1 MITRTP
7 YDRDNLKIGKK
18 DKVLEVGPGHSPT
31 FRSNVLVDLFVD
43 SNYHRCGNLKIYPHQ
58 QFINANGEAL
68 PFKDKEFDYV
78 ICNQV
83 LEHAENPAEFI
94 REQCRVAKRGY
105 METPSLL
112 GEFLF
117 PKKSHKWIILH
128 LDNKLILFEKSRMP
142 GNYENNY
149 GELFLNYLPY
159 QSLTYKLL
167 WYSFPV
173 QGLAGMMVWQ
183 DSVGNICGRYEGQQE
198 GAPAVLLGS
207 HLDTVRN
214 AGRYDGM
221 LGVLAAIEVV
231 QRLHQQGRRLAKAIE
246 IVGFGDEEG
255 TRFGITLLGSRGV
268 TGTWPESWLSQCD
281 TDGVSVAQ
289 ALLNEPEILIL
300 DEPTSGLDPGERV
313 RFRNLLSEFAHDRIV
328 LISTHIVPDV
338 EYIAMKNAVMKDG
351 KIIETGTTP
360 ELVKRMEGKVFSEKI
375 PARAL
380 ADYEKKLCIVNL
392 KNEPD
397 GDITI
402 RYLGDRPETED
413 SVSEEPRLEDLY
425 LWLFP
430 QNTDGRKTEE
440 RGTKGGKR
448 R

>member
-1 MITRTP
+1 MAALKGLKPGWSR
-7 YDRDNLKIGKK
+7 RKIGELLETLTLEDVKNKK
-18 DKVLEVGPGHSPT
+18 IVRLSGGMKRRVG
-31 FRSNVLVDLFVD
+31 
-43 SNYHRCGNLKIYPHQ
+43 I
-58 QFINANGEAL
+58 
-68 PFKDKEFDYV
+68 
-78 ICNQV
+78 
-83 LEHAENPAEFI
+83 
-94 REQCRVAKRGY
+94 
-105 METPSLL
+105 
-112 GEFLF
+112 
-117 PKKSHKWIILH
+117 
-128 LDNKLILFEKSRMP
+128 
-142 GNYENNY
+142 
-149 GELFLNYLPY
+149 
-159 QSLTYKLL
+159 
-167 WYSFPV
+167 
-173 QGLAGMMVWQ
+173 
-183 DSVGNICGRYEGQQE
+183 
-198 GAPAVLLGS
+198 
-207 HLDTVRN
+207 
-214 AGRYDGM
+214 
-221 LGVLAAIEVV
+221 
-231 QRLHQQGRRLAKAIE
+231 
-246 IVGFGDEEG
+246 
-255 TRFGITLLGSRGV
+255 
-268 TGTWPESWLSQCD
+268 
-281 TDGVSVAQ
+281 AQ

-380 ADYEKKLCIVNL
+380 ADYEKKLRIVNL

-430 QNTDGRKTEE
+430 QNTDGRKKEE

>member
-142 GNYENNY
+142 GNYENNKIY
-149 GELFLNYLPY
+149 YPY
-159 QSLTYKLL
+159 AVFQADQDTTAYKQFNFEGIIL
-167 WYSFPV
+167 YKN
-173 QGLAGMMVWQ
+173 
-183 DSVGNICGRYEGQQE
+183 NIW
-198 GAPAVLLGS
+198 VLS
-207 HLDTVRN
+207 N
-214 AGRYDGM
+214 
-221 LGVLAAIEVV
+221 AIE
-231 QRLHQQGRRLAKAIE
+231 
-246 IVGFGDEEG
+246 
-255 TRFGITLLGSRGV
+255 
-268 TGTWPESWLSQCD
+268 
-281 TDGVSVAQ
+281 
-289 ALLNEPEILIL
+289 
-300 DEPTSGLDPGERV
+300 TSDKKE
-313 RFRNLLSEFAHDRIV
+313 HDRISYLPGV
-328 LISTHIVPDV
+328 TFRIV
-338 EYIAMKNAVMKDG
+338 K
-351 KIIETGTTP
+351 
-360 ELVKRMEGKVFSEKI
+360 
-375 PARAL
+375 
-380 ADYEKKLCIVNL
+380 
-392 KNEPD
+392 
-397 GDITI
+397 
-402 RYLGDRPETED
+402 
-413 SVSEEPRLEDLY
+413 
-425 LWLFP
+425 
-430 QNTDGRKTEE
+430 
-440 RGTKGGKR
+440 
-448 R
+448 

>member
-1 MITRTP
+1 MLKIRNLRKAYGGYHALNGLDMEIADGALYGFVGPNGAGKTTAIRIMTGLLRADSGTVEIDGMDAGADP
-7 YDRDNLKIGKK
+7 YGLREKIGYVPDSFGVYDNLK
-18 DKVLEVGPGHSPT
+18 VSE
-31 FRSNVLVDLFVD
+31 
-43 SNYHRCGNLKIYPHQ
+43 
-58 QFINANGEAL
+58 
-68 PFKDKEFDYV
+68 
-78 ICNQV
+78 
-83 LEHAENPAEFI
+83 
-94 REQCRVAKRGY
+94 Y
-105 METPSLL
+105 MEFFAACYGMEGFQARKRSSMLLEQVGLGEKADFFVESLSRGMKQRLGLARALLHNPSLL
-112 GEFLF
+112 
-117 PKKSHKWIILH
+117 I
-128 LDNKLILFEKSRMP
+128 M
-142 GNYENNY
+142 
-149 GELFLNYLPY
+149 
-159 QSLTYKLL
+159 
-167 WYSFPV
+167 
-173 QGLAGMMVWQ
+173 
-183 DSVGNICGRYEGQQE
+183 
-198 GAPAVLLGS
+198 
-207 HLDTVRN
+207 
-214 AGRYDGM
+214 
-221 LGVLAAIEVV
+221 
-231 QRLHQQGRRLAKAIE
+231 
-246 IVGFGDEEG
+246 
-255 TRFGITLLGSRGV
+255 
-268 TGTWPESWLSQCD
+268 
-281 TDGVSVAQ
+281 
-289 ALLNEPEILIL
+289 

-380 ADYEKKLCIVNL
+380 ADYEKKLRIVNL

>member
-1 MITRTP
+1 MAALKGLKPGWSR
-7 YDRDNLKIGKK
+7 RKIGELLETLTLEDVKNKK
-18 DKVLEVGPGHSPT
+18 IVRLSGGMKRRVG
-31 FRSNVLVDLFVD
+31 
-43 SNYHRCGNLKIYPHQ
+43 I
-58 QFINANGEAL
+58 
-68 PFKDKEFDYV
+68 
-78 ICNQV
+78 
-83 LEHAENPAEFI
+83 
-94 REQCRVAKRGY
+94 
-105 METPSLL
+105 
-112 GEFLF
+112 
-117 PKKSHKWIILH
+117 
-128 LDNKLILFEKSRMP
+128 
-142 GNYENNY
+142 
-149 GELFLNYLPY
+149 
-159 QSLTYKLL
+159 
-167 WYSFPV
+167 
-173 QGLAGMMVWQ
+173 
-183 DSVGNICGRYEGQQE
+183 
-198 GAPAVLLGS
+198 
-207 HLDTVRN
+207 
-214 AGRYDGM
+214 
-221 LGVLAAIEVV
+221 
-231 QRLHQQGRRLAKAIE
+231 
-246 IVGFGDEEG
+246 
-255 TRFGITLLGSRGV
+255 
-268 TGTWPESWLSQCD
+268 
-281 TDGVSVAQ
+281 AQ